1 MVKRFAHRTHADE
14 NGLAHLFTARA
25 ARRLYAL
32 LTGRIRRING
42 DSRLNEATGQYEYMG
57 TGIQRARMREGGL
70 FLQDA
75 WRVRSNLTVNA
86 GLRYELQYP
95 FYPLNSSYSTATLD
109 DLCGVLRLLVPSL
122 VTMRAA
128 GLPVS
133 PAGPPPPLLVR
144 QKLARWLSRAYAN
157 ASMAGPPPA
166 TMAEILLAAIESRC
180 FHRHV
185 GGDAFAPGS
194 DRRFIRRLL
203 ADLVTKTPRR
213 RRTK

>member
-1 MVKRFAHRTHADE
+1 MARPQTITDQQIDE
-14 NGLAHLFTARA
+14 A
-25 ARRLYAL
+25 ARRVFLRRGPSAPVGLVAQELGVSSAALFQRGGSKQAL
-32 LTGRIRRING
+32 LARALRPEMSAVLARIG
-42 DSRLNEATGQYEYMG
+42 SGPAAG
-57 TGIQRARMREGGL
+57 TPAIRQLGAI
-70 FLQDA
+70 
-75 WRVRSNLTVNA
+75 
-86 GLRYELQYP
+86 
-95 FYPLNSSYSTATLD
+95 LD

-144 QKLARWLSRAYAN
+144 QKLARWLSRAYAD

-166 TMAEILLAAIESRC
+166 TLAEILLAAIESRC

-203 ADLVTKTPRR
+203 ADLVTTTPRR